1 VVDTRTTRRLS
12 SGHYAGAPLISPI
25 EAQTYASDTD
35 IMDSDSE
42 LPNGTAESTRRKSG
56 RVHRRPDMFAEE
68 EHAGSIL
75 TNGSAK
81 RKRIS
86 IITAEDVE
94 DDEETSED
102 EEDDSEPDEEEV
114 REKRRNQR
122 KRPKTS
128 KPAPKRSQAKPSTT
142 LAIRS
147 ANVPSRP
154 ASKSAKIQ
162 KARARQS
169 QVNKEGL
176 YAEVFG
182 RGQTAE
188 EAANTW
194 LSSVRKDNVVAIRD
208 LVNFIFESIGC
219 DVKIASSDV
228 EDIDNVP
235 SKLSDVLEEQYSHGQ
250 SAEYPLVSK
259 SRQFAEFKTV
269 LVDFF
274 KAVIQALHDSSI
286 LYDQLA
292 VYDNIH
298 VWVATMTGAKYRPFR
313 HTATV
318 ISLAMCSALCTLP
331 ADIQKRAADYKR
343 QLAAEKKKR
352 SSNKARLASVQEEL
366 KAEEKKLEIIDA
378 LLRDAFDTVYVHR
391 YRDVDEKV
399 RVECVAALGGW
410 IDKYS
415 TMFLEGQYLRYLGW
429 VMSDPNSATRL
440 EVIRQV
446 KKLFSDKNVAALR
459 AFTER
464 FRSRMVEMGARDA
477 DVSVRVESVDL
488 LDRLRLHELL
498 EPDDIDTV
506 GRLIFDAEPRVR
518 KAVGKF
524 FVASIDDLYNTLT
537 EDWDNDQYNDAL
549 PPMDEADD
557 LMAASQ
563 SWVKFKCLAQTLTS
577 YDARSESA
585 ESPETNVRTLA
596 STDDAESRY
605 MLATQSLYPHFKDLE
620 HWESLAAYLLYD
632 HSSISADSE
641 DDDIAQAVQGTYKL
655 NDGEETVLLDVLYY
669 SVKMYLTS
677 VLDLARDKKGRT
689 NATQDNIKQKQE
701 TAAHNLSTIVPQL
714 LSRYGSTPQAAA
726 SILRLEQLL
735 DADLISDLQGG
746 EATYSGLLDDI
757 DKQFSSHSDRKVL
770 AEASRALRVART
782 FEQSKD
788 AATTKVQ
795 EMWTEVIA
803 NLQRLL
809 KGRTLNTRGSL
820 EYNIMK
826 ELVNICVR
834 TANLAG
840 VSDCSSILE
849 QSFPQSKKGKTKAGS
864 WESGTVL
871 ELFLKLVARGIPDD
885 DTTDGIN
892 ELEDQI
898 SVAVIT
904 TLSFYFRWKVVAL
917 KQAVEANDA
926 RSLSTPRIVGLG
938 VKRSSFVEALTPVI
952 TNRLPLDPVRFNAVL
967 TTLDVFTL
975 FATTKHLQPKPGKG
989 ELDEDVA
996 VNVAS
1001 LTAKIPETLL
1011 AEFLITFER
1020 AEKTFARRTRR
1031 KLTDSKKKSGSDRR
1045 ARTTDIEEPTQE
1057 EIEKPPEDSDDEDNA
1072 SDNASDSEDDGAEDL
1087 AGSRDA
1093 KKQAALVAEQ
1103 SLCEVSSKLVLALIA
1118 GVLEDPKFVRERL
1131 MLNRGKLGKSYA
1143 GVVAYLD
1150 EKKEKKAKVDGKQT
1164 GGAGAAKGKAK
1175 SKDIITEEM
1184 ELEEDRIVDG
1194 DDEDGEGDGRR
1205 DEVEREIVEE
1215 ELAEAELA
1223 ENENESADENEGL
1236 LKVDD
1241 EDDDEVMG
1249 D

>member
-1 VVDTRTTRRLS
+1 
-12 SGHYAGAPLISPI
+12 
-25 EAQTYASDTD
+25 
-35 IMDSDSE
+35 MDSDSE

-56 RVHRRPDMFAEE
+56 RVPRRPDVFAEE
-68 EHAGSIL
+68 EHAGSLL

-86 IITAEDVE
+86 NITAEDIQ
-94 DDEETSED
+94 DDDDDDDSSED
-102 EEDDSEPDEEEV
+102 GDSDSEPGEEELK
-114 REKRRNQR
+114 EKRRNQR
-122 KRPKTS
+122 KRPKVS
-128 KPAPKRSQAKPSTT
+128 KSASKRAGAKPSTT

-147 ANVPSRP
+147 ANVPSRS

-194 LSSVRKDNVVAIRD
+194 LSSVRKDSVVAIRD
-208 LVNFIFESIGC
+208 LINLIFESIGC
-219 DVKIASSDV
+219 DVKIASSDI

-250 SAEYPLVSK
+250 SADYPLVSK

-274 KAVIQALHDSSI
+274 KAVILALHNSSV

-318 ISLAMCSALCTLP
+318 ISLAMSSALCTLP
-331 ADIQKRAADYKR
+331 GDIQKRAADYKK
-343 QLAAEKKKR
+343 QFVAEKKKR
-352 SSNKARLASVQEEL
+352 SSNKARLASLQEEL
-366 KAEEKKLEIIDA
+366 KSEEKKLEIIDT

-391 YRDVDEKV
+391 YRDVDEKI

-429 VMSDPNSATRL
+429 VMSDPNAATRL

-464 FRSRMVEMGARDA
+464 FRSRIVEMGARDA
-477 DVSVRVESVDL
+477 DVSVRVESIDL

-537 EDWDNDQYNDAL
+537 EDWDTDQYNEAL
-549 PPMDEADD
+549 PPMHEADG
-557 LMAASQ
+557 LGVASQ
-563 SWVKFKCLAQTLTS
+563 SWIKFKCLAQTLTN

-596 STDDAESRY
+596 STEDAESRY

-632 HSSISADSE
+632 HSSISADAE
-641 DDDIAQAVQGTYKL
+641 DDDVAQAVQGTYKL
-655 NDGEETVLLDVLYY
+655 NDGEETVLLDVLYF
-669 SVKMYLTS
+669 SVKLYLAS

-689 NATQDNIKQKQE
+689 NATKDNIKQKQE
-701 TAAHNLSTIVPQL
+701 TAAHNLSNIVPQL

-746 EATYSGLLDDI
+746 EATYSRLLDDI

-809 KGRTLNTRGSL
+809 RGRTVDTRGSL

-840 VSDCSSILE
+840 ISDCSSILE
-849 QSFPQSKKGKTKAGS
+849 QSFPQSKKVKAKAGS

-871 ELFLKLVARGIPDD
+871 ELFLRLVARGVPDE

-917 KQAVEANDA
+917 KQAVEANDT
-926 RSLSTPRIVGLG
+926 RSLTTPRIVSLG
-938 VKRSSFVEALTPVI
+938 VQRSTFIEALTPVI
-952 TNRLPLDPVRFNAVL
+952 TNRLPLDPVRFNALL

-989 ELDEDVA
+989 DLNEDVA
-996 VNVAS
+996 INVAS
-1001 LTAKIPETLL
+1001 LTAKVPETL
-1011 AEFLITFER
+1011 FNDFMITFDR
-1020 AEKTFARRTRR
+1020 AEKMFARRARR
-1031 KLTDSKKKSGSDRR
+1031 KLTDSIKKSHRSHGR
-1045 ARTTDIEEPTQE
+1045 ANTADIEEPTQE
-1057 EIEKPPEDSDDEDNA
+1057 EIEKPPEDSDD
-1072 SDNASDSEDDGAEDL
+1072 SDNEANDASESEDDGAE
-1087 AGSRDA
+1087 GITGHGGRDS

-1103 SLCEVSSKLVLALIA
+1103 SLCEVTSKLVLALIA
-1118 GVLEDPKFVRERL
+1118 GVLEKSRQAKERL
-1131 MLNRGKLGKSYA
+1131 MVNRTKLGKSYA

-1150 EKKEKKAKVDGKQT
+1150 EKKDKKKAVEKKMEGKQV
-1164 GGAGAAKGKAK
+1164 GGGGAKGKSQAK
-1175 SKDIITEEM
+1175 SAELVTEEM
-1184 ELEEDRIVDG
+1184 ELEDDRI
-1194 DDEDGEGDGRR
+1194 DDDDDDDDDRGGDGVRR
-1205 DEVEREIVEE
+1205 DAVEREIVEE

-1223 ENENESADENEGL
+1223 ENENENDSADENEGL
-1236 LKVDD
+1236 LRLDGED
-1241 EDDDEVMG
+1241 EDGDGEDQVMG